1 MAENERPE
9 DVLSPEVLDK
19 IKHPPAID
27 DAMQQLSTEE
37 VMNNPAMTPPT
48 IDDSMEDR
56 SDWKRDE

>member
-27 DAMQQLSTEE
+27 DTMQQLSTEE

-48 IDDSMEDR
+48 IDDSMEER
-56 SDWKRDE
+56 SDWKREE

>member
-1 MAENERPE
+1 MAKNERPE

-27 DAMQQLSTEE
+27 DAMQQLSTEK

-48 IDDSMEDR
+48 IDDSMEER